1 MHRFLRTEI
10 IIGKQG
16 LEVLHNSRVM
26 IFGLGG
32 VGSPA
37 VEALARTGV
46 GSLVLVDF
54 DRISLTNINRQ
65 LPALESTVGFLKAE
79 VLAKRIKEINPQAE
93 VVVVAEKITPENVR
107 EFLDYE
113 PDYVVEAIDTLKNK
127 LALISLLYREGVP
140 FISVMGA
147 GNRLD
152 PTRFKVTDIS
162 KTHTCPLAR
171 RVRQGLKKEGI
182 TKGVK
187 VVFSEEPP
195 VTEKS
200 FTDELLPP
208 EKKHIPGS
216 VMFVT
221 ATAGLIAAGEAVK
234 ELLRIHKVL

>member
-1 MHRFLRTEI
+1 MHRFSRTKI
-10 IIGKQG
+10 IIGSEG

-26 IFGLGG
+26 VFGLGG

-54 DRISLTNINRQ
+54 DRISVTNINRQ
-65 LPALESTVGFLKAE
+65 LPALDTTVGMFKAE
-79 VLAKRIKEINPQAE
+79 VLAKRIQEINPKAE
-93 VVVVAEKITPENVR
+93 VVVVTEKITPVNAR

-113 PDYVVEAIDTLKNK
+113 PDYVIEAIDTLKNK
-127 LALISLLYREGVP
+127 IALISLLYREGVP

-152 PTRFKVTDIS
+152 PTKFKVADIS
-162 KTHTCPLAR
+162 QTHTCPLAR

-182 TKGVK
+182 YNGVK
-187 VVFSEEPP
+187 VVFSEELPLRERS
-195 VTEKS
+195 TS
-200 FTDELLPP
+200 DEPLPAG
-208 EKKHIPGS
+208 KKHIPGS
-216 VMFVT
+216 IMFVT

-234 ELLRIHKVL
+234 DLLRTNKIL